1 MSPILVENRVSQLDV
16 SLFDAIGSQT
26 SLADRRSMLAI
37 HAAVSHRLG
46 SFTYLEI
53 GSHLGGSIQPFVL
66 DPRCTHIV
74 SIDKRPKTQPDER
87 GESYAYPANSTE
99 RMLHN
104 LRRIAK
110 DGVGKIT
117 TFDTDSSELKGSM
130 LPAKVDLCFIDDEH
144 TNAAVERDFAFCES
158 ALADAGVVYFHDS
171 EIVFQGLDNI
181 LKRLR
186 AAGRQF
192 HAYNLPAVIFVID
205 LGMNI
210 HENHNIQRLLLEN
223 HLGYITGLQSMAPYR
238 NFYNRKFFRQFRD
251 AHSTA
256 RSIVRILLRIL
267 VRIRN
272 GVLSR

>member
-1 MSPILVENRVSQLDV
+1 LDV
-16 SLFDAIGSQT
+16 SLFDVIDLQT
-26 SLADRRSMLAI
+26 SLDDRRSMLAI
-37 HAAVSHRLG
+37 HAAVSARLG

-104 LRRIAK
+104 

-130 LPAKVDLCFIDDEH
+130 LPAKVDLCFIDGEH

-192 HAYNLPAVIFVID
+192 HAYNSFWKIIWVTSRGCKVWPHIATSII
-205 LGMNI
+205 
-210 HENHNIQRLLLEN
+210 
-223 HLGYITGLQSMAPYR
+223 
-238 NFYNRKFFRQFRD
+238 
-251 AHSTA
+251 A
-256 RSIVRILLRIL
+256 RSFDSSVMHIVPQDLL
-267 VRIRN
+267 
-272 GVLSR
+272 